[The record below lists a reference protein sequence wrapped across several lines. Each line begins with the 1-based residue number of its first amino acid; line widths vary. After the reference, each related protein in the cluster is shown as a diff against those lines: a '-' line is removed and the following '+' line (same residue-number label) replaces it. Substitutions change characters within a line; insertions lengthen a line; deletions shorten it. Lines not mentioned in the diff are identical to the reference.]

1 MEKDCSYNSHENTR
15 KGYDSSPPFRARS
28 SIPLDPKEDKDRDR
42 IPFRVESPRGD
53 DKLGTNTATGEIIS
67 DFEAS
72 KRGVAFKPGI
82 PKDKIQK
89 AVETQL
95 NNDKWVCIEKKDG
108 GTELLTRKDIPKEP
122 DGVLQQ
128 SGTID
133 TTLEAAV
140 RVPKA
145 EPPKEAAK
153 PADEAKGAPEPA
165 SEGQK
170 ESTKPEGEDWKDV
183 FNVVRQSDS
192 KSVAANHTCTEN
204 PKKPKEEWESKFENI
219 KSATAT
225 HKGKGG

>member
-1 MEKDCSYNSHENTR
+1 MKNN
-15 KGYDSSPPFRARS
+15 
-28 SIPLDPKEDKDRDR
+28 DKDIDR

-72 KRGVAFKPGI
+72 KRGIAFQPGI

-108 GTELLTRKDIPKEP
+108 STELLTKKDIPKEP
-122 DGVLQQ
+122 DGLLQQ
-128 SGTID
+128 SGIID
-133 TTLEAAV
+133 TTPKAPV
-140 RVPKA
+140 TVPKA

-153 PADEAKGAPEPA
+153 PAGAAEEPPKPA

-170 ESTKPEGEDWKDV
+170 DPTKPEGDDWKDV
-183 FNVVRQSDS
+183 FNVVRQSGS
-192 KSVAANHTCTEN
+192 KPAAVNQTCTEN

>member
-1 MEKDCSYNSHENTR
+1 MKSNNKDE
-15 KGYDSSPPFRARS
+15 
-28 SIPLDPKEDKDRDR
+28 DR

-53 DKLGTNTATGEIIS
+53 DRLGTNTVTNEVIS

-72 KRGVAFKPGI
+72 KKGVAFQPDI

-108 GTELLTRKDIPKEP
+108 STELLTKKDIPKEA
-122 DGVLQQ
+122 
-128 SGTID
+128 S
-133 TTLEAAV
+133 
-140 RVPKA
+140 
-145 EPPKEAAK
+145 K
-153 PADEAKGAPEPA
+153 PADEAKEAPKPA

-170 ESTKPEGEDWKDV
+170 DPTKPEGDDWKDI
-183 FNVVRQSDS
+183 FNVVPKSGS
-192 KSVAANHTCTEN
+192 KPVVTNNTCTEN

>member
-1 MEKDCSYNSHENTR
+1 MKSNNKDE
-15 KGYDSSPPFRARS
+15 
-28 SIPLDPKEDKDRDR
+28 DR

-53 DKLGTNTATGEIIS
+53 DKLGTNTATGEVIS

-72 KRGVAFKPGI
+72 KKGVSFQQDI

-108 GTELLTRKDIPKEP
+108 NTELLTKKDIPKEP
-122 DGVLQQ
+122 DGLLQQ
-128 SGTID
+128 SGIID
-133 TTLEAAV
+133 TSPEAAV
-140 RVPKA
+140 TAPKA
-145 EPPKEAAK
+145 EPLKEVTK
-153 PADEAKGAPEPA
+153 PADEAKEAPKPA

-170 ESTKPEGEDWKDV
+170 ESTKPEGDDWKDV
-183 FNVVRQSDS
+183 FSVIPKSGS
-192 KSVAANHTCTEN
+192 KPAATNHTCTEN

>member
-1 MEKDCSYNSHENTR
+1 MKSNNKDEN
-15 KGYDSSPPFRARS
+15 
-28 SIPLDPKEDKDRDR
+28 R
-42 IPFRVESPRGD
+42 IPFRVESLRGD
-53 DKLGTNTATGEIIS
+53 DRLGTNAATGEIIS

-72 KRGVAFKPGI
+72 KKGIAFQPDI

-108 GTELLTRKDIPKEP
+108 STELLTKKDIPKEQ
-122 DGVLQQ
+122 DGLLKQ
-128 SGTID
+128 SCIID
-133 TTLEAAV
+133 TTSEAAV
-140 RVPKA
+140 TVPKE
-145 EPPKEAAK
+145 EPLKEAAK
-153 PADEAKGAPEPA
+153 PADEAKEAPKPA

-170 ESTKPEGEDWKDV
+170 DPTKSESDDWKDV
-183 FNVVRQSDS
+183 FNVVPKSGS
-192 KSVAANHTCTEN
+192 KPAATNHTCTEN

>member
-1 MEKDCSYNSHENTR
+1 MKSNNKDE
-15 KGYDSSPPFRARS
+15 
-28 SIPLDPKEDKDRDR
+28 DR

-72 KRGVAFKPGI
+72 KQGVPFQSDI

-95 NNDKWVCIEKKDG
+95 NNDKWVCIEKKNG
-108 GTELLTRKDIPKEP
+108 STELLTKKDIPKEP
-122 DGVLQQ
+122 DALLQQ
-128 SGTID
+128 SGIID
-133 TTLEAAV
+133 TTPEAV
-140 RVPKA
+140 VTVPKA
-145 EPPKEAAK
+145 EPLKEAAK
-153 PADEAKGAPEPA
+153 PADEAKEAPKPA
-165 SEGQK
+165 SEWQK
-170 ESTKPEGEDWKDV
+170 DPTKLEGDDWKNV
-183 FNVVRQSDS
+183 FNVVPKSGS
-192 KSVAANHTCTEN
+192 KPAATNHTCNES

>member
-1 MEKDCSYNSHENTR
+1 MKNYNR
-15 KGYDSSPPFRARS
+15 DG
-28 SIPLDPKEDKDRDR
+28 DR

-67 DFEAS
+67 DFEAG
-72 KRGVAFKPGI
+72 KQGVPFQPDI
-82 PKDKIQK
+82 PKDQIQK

-108 GTELLTRKDIPKEP
+108 STELLTKKDVPKEP
-122 DGVLQQ
+122 DGLRQQ
-128 SGTID
+128 SGIID
-133 TTLEAAV
+133 TTPKAPV
-140 RVPKA
+140 TVPKE

-153 PADEAKGAPEPA
+153 PADEPKEPSKPA

-183 FNVVRQSDS
+183 FKVVPQSGS
-192 KSVAANHTCTEN
+192 KPAAINHTCTEI

-219 KSATAT
+219 NSATAT